1 MPPEGSGAIFIW
13 GTTLAGRVKVSFSDL
28 IALASAA
35 ALVCVDLLL
44 HSTGPAA
51 QKRRLLLALAIT
63 VTFAVAAWLARGVN
77 GNGALAGSAIA
88 FVMAAHDVR
97 LFWVLLLVF
106 AVTLAATRAGK
117 ARKRAL
123 KAAEAPGGRT
133 AAQVMANLGIAGLIT
148 VLAPETWPVLAIAAL
163 AEAAADT
170 CSSEVGMAYPGKT
183 VLLTSWKQVSPGVD
197 GGVSLRGTL
206 AAVVAATLISAA
218 AVALKLIPLHFT
230 LPLIYAGVLGSL
242 VDSLIGALL
251 ERRGVLTND
260 VVNLLSTAAAVGI
273 MWLMI

>member
-1 MPPEGSGAIFIW
+1 M
-13 GTTLAGRVKVSFSDL
+13 SFSNL

-51 QKRRLLLALAIT
+51 QKRRLLLAFGIT
-63 VTFAVAAWLARGVN
+63 VGFALGAWLARGVN
-77 GNGALAGSAIA
+77 ASGALAGSAIA
-88 FVMAAHDVR
+88 FVMASHDLR

-106 AVTLAATRAGK
+106 AATLAATRAGRSK
-117 ARKRAL
+117 KQEM
-123 KAAEAPGGRT
+123 KVEEASGGRG

-148 VLAPETWPVLAIAAL
+148 VAAPETWPVLALAAL

-170 CSSEVGMAYPGKT
+170 CSSEVGMGFPGKT
-183 VLLTSWKQVSPGVD
+183 VLLTSWKPVSPGVD

-206 AAVVAATLISAA
+206 AAVVAAIMISAA
-218 AVALKLIPLHFT
+218 AVALKLVPVRFA
-230 LPLIYAGVLGSL
+230 LPIIYAAVLGSL

-251 ERRGVLTND
+251 EQRGVLSND
-260 VVNLLSTAAAVGI
+260 AVNLLSTAAAVGI
-273 MWLMI
+273 MWMMM

>member
-1 MPPEGSGAIFIW
+1 MRLL
-13 GTTLAGRVKVSFSDL
+13 TGRPKLSFSDL

-35 ALVCVDLLL
+35 ALIIVELLL
-44 HSTGPAA
+44 HASGPSA
-51 QKRRLLLALAIT
+51 QKRRLLLAFAIT
-63 VTFAVAAWLARGVN
+63 VGFALAAWLARGVN
-77 GNGALAGSAIA
+77 GSGALAGSAIA
-88 FVMAAHDVR
+88 FVMAARDVR

-117 ARKRAL
+117 SRKQEL
-123 KAAEAPGGRT
+123 KTEEAPRGRS
-133 AAQVMANLGIAGLIT
+133 AAQVMANLGFAGLIT
-148 VLAPETWPVLAIAAL
+148 VAAPETWPILVLAAL

-183 VLLTSWKQVSPGVD
+183 VLLTSWKPVEPGVD

-206 AAVVAATLISAA
+206 AAVIAAIMISAA
-218 AVALKLIPLHFT
+218 AVALKLVPVRFA
-230 LPLIYAGVLGSL
+230 LPIIYAGVLGSL

-251 ERRGVLTND
+251 ERRGMLSND

-273 MWLMI
+273 MWVMI

>member
-1 MPPEGSGAIFIW
+1 MGEE
-13 GTTLAGRVKVSFSDL
+13 TLVGKLKATFSDL

-35 ALVCVDLLL
+35 ALVCVDLVL
-44 HSTGPAA
+44 HASGPAA
-51 QKRRLLLALAIT
+51 QKRRLLLAFAIT
-63 VTFAVAAWLARGVN
+63 VIFAMAAWLARGVN
-77 GNGALAGSAIA
+77 GSGALAGSAIA
-88 FVMAAHDVR
+88 FVMAERDVR

-117 ARKRAL
+117 SRKHAL
-123 KAAEAPGGRT
+123 KAEEAPGGRT

-148 VLAPETWPVLAIAAL
+148 VAAPETWPVLAVAAL

-183 VLLTSWKQVSPGVD
+183 VLLTSWKPVSPGVD

-206 AAVVAATLISAA
+206 AAVIAAALISGA
-218 AVALKLIPLHFT
+218 AVALKLVPQHFT
-230 LPLIYAGVLGSL
+230 LAIIYAGLLGSL

-251 ERRGVLTND
+251 ERRGMLSND

-273 MWLMI
+273 MWLMM